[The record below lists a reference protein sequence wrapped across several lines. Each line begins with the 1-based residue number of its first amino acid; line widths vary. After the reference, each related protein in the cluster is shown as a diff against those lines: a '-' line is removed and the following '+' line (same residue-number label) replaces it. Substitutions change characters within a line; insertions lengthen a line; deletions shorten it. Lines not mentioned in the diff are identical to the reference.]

1 MIQYVNVYTGADAGA
16 NTHSSTESFQFTGNT
31 YHWELSSAS
40 GMVGNLK
47 YQGTKSDGAFS
58 LPNNWQIHFSD
69 LEGKP
74 KTYNAFFSCVK
85 DARIL
90 WLEDSSYA
98 SGGYTGYGRKE

>member
-1 MIQYVNVYTGADAGA
+1 MQGPVHIRQPKV
-16 NTHSSTESFQFTGNT
+16 FIFTGNT
-31 YHWELSSAS
+31 YHWELTSAS

-47 YQGTKSDGAFS
+47 FQGAKSDGRQS

-85 DARIL
+85 GARIL
-90 WLEDSSYA
+90 WLEDSTYTT
-98 SGGYTGYGRKE
+98 GYTGYGKNN